1 EVCTQLP
8 LSTSGGKNPK
18 ISPHP
23 NPPPKPLSA
32 GKIMPNTVLVG
43 VIYLRVKEAEIWSF
57 FKLCNTVYCEVKV
70 ITDRTGV
77 SKGYGFCIFP
87 RQCGCSKNN
96 RHTNQLP

>member
-1 EVCTQLP
+1 MTCANAETHCASISEGNTH
-8 LSTSGGKNPK
+8 LSTVSQGHVLPE
-18 ISPHP
+18 
-23 NPPPKPLSA
+23 